1 MSRLSTAEL
10 ERLKQSVSLV
20 RLLES
25 EGYKLHRQGKDY
37 VMRCPF
43 HQEKTPSFSVSV
55 VKNCY
60 HCFGCGASGSVLD
73 YVMQSQR
80 LSMGKAIGYLQ
91 SLIGQLP
98 SVTQSSSL
106 AAPAH
111 PCAPAST
118 AWYSVAHSSQARS
131 AVS

>member
-20 RLLES
+20 SLLES

-43 HQEKTPSFSVSV
+43 HQEKTPS
-55 VKNCY
+55 
-60 HCFGCGASGSVLD
+60 L
-73 YVMQSQR
+73 
-80 LSMGKAIGYLQ
+80 
-91 SLIGQLP
+91 
-98 SVTQSSSL
+98 
-106 AAPAH
+106 
-111 PCAPAST
+111 T